1 VSDIVADARA
11 PASRKSAGPAGE
23 ARLVL
28 EDGSVF
34 VGRAFGFPAAVAG
47 EVVFNTGMVGYPEAL
62 TDPSYRG
69 QILVLTYP
77 LIGNYG
83 VPAPPVDG
91 GLDTPFESET
101 IQVSGL
107 VVAETTTP
115 SHWSAARSLGEWL
128 EKSGVPALS
137 GVDTRA
143 LTKRLRQRGVM
154 LGKLVS
160 GDEDLELYDPNRDNL
175 VALVSVKE
183 PRVYGTGPARVIL
196 VDCGCKTSIIRSL
209 VRRGLTVLR
218 APWDYDFLTEDF
230 DGVVV
235 SNGPGD
241 PKMCGATIAHLRQA
255 MARNVP
261 VLGVCLGHQLLA
273 LAAGADTYK
282 LKFGHRGQNQPC
294 VRSGT
299 SQCYI
304 TAQNHGYAVDERTL
318 PDDWVPWFANLND
331 GTNEGIRHRTRPF
344 ASVQFHPEAAPGP
357 LDTTS
362 LFDDFAA
369 LVHGR

>member
-1 VSDIVADARA
+1 MTKD
-11 PASRKSAGPAGE
+11 

-34 VGRAFGFPAAVAG
+34 QGRAFGFPAAVAG

-77 LIGNYG
+77 LVGNYG
-83 VPAPPVDG
+83 VPARSADD
-91 GLDTPFESET
+91 GLDSPFESET

-115 SHWSAARSLGEWL
+115 SHWNAAKSLGQWL
-128 EKSGVPALS
+128 QEHGVPGLS

-143 LTKRLRQRGVM
+143 LTKRLRQSGVM

-160 GDEDLELYDPNRDNL
+160 GDEDLELRDPNRDNL

-183 PRVYGTGPARVIL
+183 PVAYGTGPTWVIL
-196 VDCGCKTSIIRSL
+196 VDCGCKTSIVRSL
-209 VRRGLTVLR
+209 VSRGLAVLR
-218 APWDYDFLTEDF
+218 VPWDYDFLDDDF
-230 DGVVV
+230 QGVVI

-241 PKMCGATIAHLRQA
+241 PKTCGPTIEHVRRA
-255 MARNVP
+255 MERNVP
-261 VLGVCLGHQLLA
+261 ILGICLGHQILA

-294 VRSGT
+294 LRPGT
-299 SQCYI
+299 PQCYI
-304 TAQNHGYAVDERTL
+304 TSQNHGYAVDERTL
-318 PDDWVPWFANLND
+318 AEDWMPWFRNLND

-344 ASVQFHPEAAPGP
+344 VSVQFHPEAAPGP
-357 LDTTS
+357 LDTTF
-362 LFDDFAA
+362 LFDDFVRV
-369 LVHGR
+369 LHGR

>member
-1 VSDIVADARA
+1 MAN
-11 PASRKSAGPAGE
+11 G

-28 EDGSVF
+28 EDGAIF
-34 VGRAFGFPAAVAG
+34 AGRAFGFPAAVAG

-83 VPAPPVDG
+83 VPARPADG
-91 GLDTPFESET
+91 GLETPFESET
-101 IQVSGL
+101 IQVAGL
-107 VVAETTTP
+107 VVAGTTTP
-115 SHWSAARSLGEWL
+115 SHWSAAKSLGQWL
-128 EKSGVPALS
+128 EEYGVPALS

-160 GDEDLELYDPNRDNL
+160 GEEELELRDPNRDNL

-183 PRVYGTGPARVIL
+183 PVEYGTGPTRVVV

-209 VRRGLTVLR
+209 VSRGLTVLR
-218 APWDYDFLTEDF
+218 VPWDYDFLNEDF
-230 DGVVV
+230 HGVVV

-241 PKMCGATIAHLRQA
+241 PKMCGATIEHVRRV
-255 MARNVP
+255 MERNVP
-261 VLGVCLGHQLLA
+261 VLGICLGHQLLA

-282 LKFGHRGQNQPC
+282 LKFGHRSQNQPC
-294 VRSGT
+294 VRAGT
-299 SQCYI
+299 SRCYI
-304 TAQNHGYAVDERTL
+304 TSQNHGYAVDERTL
-318 PDDWVPWFANLND
+318 PADWVPWFRNLND

-357 LDTTS
+357 LDTTF
-362 LFDDFAA
+362 LFDDFVAV
-369 LVHGR
+369 VHGR

>member
-1 VSDIVADARA
+1 MTNT
-11 PASRKSAGPAGE
+11 

-28 EDGSVF
+28 EDGAVF
-34 VGRAFGFPAAVAG
+34 HGRPFGFPAAVAG

-69 QILVLTYP
+69 QVLVLTYP
-77 LIGNYG
+77 LVGNYG
-83 VPAPPVDG
+83 VPARGGDDG
-91 GLDTPFESET
+91 LESPFESES

-115 SHWSAARSLGEWL
+115 SHRSAVKSLGEWL
-128 EKSGVPALS
+128 QEHGVPGLS

-160 GDEDLELYDPNRDNL
+160 GDEDLEFRDPNRENL
-175 VALVSVKE
+175 VAQVSVKE
-183 PRVYGTGPARVIL
+183 PVAYGSGPARVVL
-196 VDCGCKTSIIRSL
+196 VDCGCKTSIVRSL
-209 VRRGLTVLR
+209 VSRGLTVLR
-218 APWDYDFLTEDF
+218 VPWDHDFLDDDF
-230 DGVVV
+230 QGVVI

-241 PKMCGATIAHLRQA
+241 PKMCGPTIEHVRRA
-255 MARNVP
+255 MERDVP
-261 VLGVCLGHQLLA
+261 ILGICLGHQLLA

-282 LKFGHRGQNQPC
+282 LPFGHRSQNQPC
-294 VRSGT
+294 LRPGT
-299 SQCYI
+299 PRCYI
-304 TAQNHGYAVDERTL
+304 TSQNHGYAVDERTL
-318 PDDWVPWFANLND
+318 PEDWMAWFRNLND

-357 LDTTS
+357 LDTTF
-362 LFDDFAA
+362 LFDDF
-369 LVHGR
+369 VQEIHGR